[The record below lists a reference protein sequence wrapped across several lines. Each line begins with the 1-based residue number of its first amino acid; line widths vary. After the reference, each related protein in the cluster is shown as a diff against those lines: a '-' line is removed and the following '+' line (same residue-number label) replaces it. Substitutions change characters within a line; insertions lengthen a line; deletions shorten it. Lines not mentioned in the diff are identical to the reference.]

1 MANGQMWKIDITFA
15 LICALL
21 LASNTTFAQIQ
32 TFAFEPIVINTNIIE
47 PSILS
52 VQTDGSLTSLE
63 LEFAN
68 GTERSLSHQGDGLY
82 TISVTH
88 EEALFGYQSDDVN
101 RNFVGFLNAYSGGTR
116 LLRGNIIINVEDESI
131 SETIIDDLA
140 ANIRLSPHVVNF
152 HLPEVDLLA
161 LNRADI
167 SNLFYEYFPD
177 NFDFLNI
184 VSTPAI
190 FGNRFYAGIQNS
202 ILGIGVSIF
211 DSSES
216 HGSAGRLLGIV
227 RFPFSIFFDL
237 ASRAYSHELG
247 HRWINFSNSPKLQ
260 GVKPHWPL
268 SSLAI
273 GVMGYQT
280 TGQGLNFLFDIIE
293 LSEDQYQFVAVGQPS
308 PYFNG
313 MELYLMGM
321 NSAANAGF
329 YVVLENQAQ
338 IPCGG
343 CIVQGAVVDFNVFDL
358 IESDGE
364 RIPAFPNAQVDFRA
378 ATIIVSKTRLL
389 THREMNF
396 FDHFAARGEATE
408 ELLFSEG
415 FAKGSTLP
423 FRLATNEV
431 GSLSTTIYD
440 DVAFQINLGL
450 SGAWFNPETSGQGQF
465 IDVEPGEKFMFIS
478 WFTYTDAASDHPN
491 EQQWYTAQGNYS
503 GNTAELELFETLGGK
518 FDDPTPVNTTKV
530 GTTTATFNDCGE
542 GQMAYNFDDGRQ
554 GQFPMQRVIP
564 GSDNVCEG
572 LSGTTTQAV
581 DINAGMD
588 GAWFDPDTP
597 GQGFFID
604 AHPDPEGGNFIFVA
618 WFTFGED
625 TASGQRWLTAQGSIE
640 GSIAEIDVF
649 ETTGGSFDDPQ
660 ATSTT
665 KVGTM
670 SLDFTDCSNAQLT
683 YSLTD
688 NGAEGD
694 IDITRVIPGGKALCE
709 ELVGAN

>member
-1 MANGQMWKIDITFA
+1 M
-15 LICALL
+15 
-21 LASNTTFAQIQ
+21 
-32 TFAFEPIVINTNIIE
+32 
-47 PSILS
+47 S

-116 LLRGNIIINVEDESI
+116 LLRGNIFINVVDESI
-131 SETIIDDLA
+131 SETIVEDLA

-184 VSTPAI
+184 VSTPSI
-190 FGNRFYAGIQNS
+190 IRNRFYAGLQNS
-202 ILGIGVSIF
+202 VQGTGVPIF

-227 RFPFSIFFDL
+227 RFPISFFFDL
-237 ASRAYSHELG
+237 ASSTYIHELG
-247 HRWINFSNSPKLQ
+247 HHWINFSNSPKLQ
-260 GVKPHWPL
+260 GIKPHWPL

-280 TGQGLNFLFDIIE
+280 TTGQGLQFPFDIIK
-293 LSEDQYQFVAVGQPS
+293 LPEDQYQFVALSQPS
-308 PYFNG
+308 PFYND

-321 NSAANAGF
+321 NSAANSGS
-329 YVVLENQAQ
+329 YIVLENQAQ

-343 CIVQGAVVDFNVFDL
+343 CIVQGAVVYFDVNDL
-358 IESDGE
+358 IDSEGE

-378 ATIIVSKTRLL
+378 ATIIVSKSRLL

-408 ELLFSEG
+408 ELPFSLG
-415 FAKGSTLP
+415 LAKGSTAP
-423 FRLATNEV
+423 FKVATNEI
-431 GSLSTTIYD
+431 GSLSTTISD
-440 DVAFQINLGL
+440 DVTFQINAGH
-450 SGAWFNPETSGQGQF
+450 SGAWFNPATSGQGQF
-465 IDVEPGEKFMFIS
+465 IDVEPESQFMFVS
-478 WFTYTDAASDHPN
+478 WFTYTDAASDNPN

-503 GNTAELELFETLGGK
+503 GNTATLDLFETLGGK
-518 FDDPTPVNTTKV
+518 FDDPQAV
-530 GTTTATFNDCGE
+530 TTTQIGEVSLNFIDCGQ
-542 GQMAYNFDDGRQ
+542 GQMTYQIDGEELS
-554 GQFPMQRVIP
+554 GSFPLQRVIP
-564 GSDNVCEG
+564 GSGNVCEERNRY
-572 LSGTTTQAV
+572 TTEAV

-588 GAWFDPDTP
+588 GAWFDPNIS

-604 AHPDPEGGNFIFVA
+604 AHPDPEGDNFIFVS
-618 WFTFGED
+618 WFTYGND
-625 TASGQRWLTAQGSIE
+625 TASGQRWLTAQGSFE
-640 GSIAEIDVF
+640 GSITEIDVF

-660 ATSTT
+660 APSTT

-670 SLDFTDCSNAQLT
+670 SLDFTDCSNALLT
-683 YSLTD
+683 YSLPA

-694 IDITRVIPGGKALCE
+694 ITIARVIPGSKALCE
-709 ELVGAN
+709 ELSGAE